1 MRESWQRYEISV
13 RIEPY
18 RFPSDASMGSESNAS
33 IMGGN
38 SPMYFKLKLPTL
50 RAASTV
56 VYSITR

>member
-1 MRESWQRYEISV
+1 MGNESSA
-13 RIEPY
+13 P
-18 RFPSDASMGSESNAS
+18 
-33 IMGGN
+33 IMDGN